1 MALFGPKTALMDFDA
16 PRCRVVWLRVS
27 IGNFLFVYPGQSVR
41 IIIVCVR
48 VKLPE
53 KRRNMVVE
61 LRVSRFPSKR
71 HYDMLVDKG
80 RIRYDSGFLVCALIE
95 RNR

>member
-1 MALFGPKTALMDFDA
+1 MDFDA
-16 PRCRVVWLRVS
+16 PRCRAIRFYIS
-27 IGNFLFVYPGQSVR
+27 IGNFLFVYTGQSVR
-41 IIIVCVR
+41 VVIVGVCI
-48 VKLPE
+48 KLPE

-61 LRVSRFPSKR
+61 LRVSRFPSER

-95 RNR
+95 RNG

>member
-1 MALFGPKTALMDFDA
+1 MDFDA
-16 PRCRVVWLRVS
+16 PGCRVVWLGVP
-27 IGNFLFVYPGQSVR
+27 IGNFLFVYAGQSVR
-41 IIIVCVR
+41 VVVVGVGI
-48 VKLPE
+48 KLPE
-53 KRRNMVVE
+53 KRRNMVVK

>member
-1 MALFGPKTALMDFDA
+1 MDFDA
-16 PRCRVVWLRVS
+16 PRCRVVWFRVS
-27 IGNFLFVYPGQSVR
+27 IGNFFFIYARQSVR
-41 IIIVCVR
+41 VVVVGVC

-53 KRRNMVVE
+53 KRRYMVVE

-71 HYDMLVDKG
+71 HYDMLIDKG